1 MKFKPT
7 LALCALSAAAAAQEY
22 PVKPITMIVPFPP
35 GGVADL
41 TGRPTAFALEKV
53 LKQPVLVTNRP
64 GAAGAIGNA
73 AVAKSAPDGYTVLMA
88 LSSISVIPEAERLC
102 GKSAPYELGQFAPV
116 ALISSDPT
124 VLAVRVDSPYRSVK
138 ELVDA
143 AKSRPEKIAYSTS
156 GIYGALHMPIA
167 MFEAAA
173 GVRMHHIPYSGGG
186 PAVTALL
193 GGQVEVTA
201 GGPSALIGQV
211 RGGKFRPLASWGA
224 KRLASMP
231 DVPTFKELGLDIEYY
246 IWSGLFVPAA
256 TPAAIVSRLRNAVR
270 QGVQEPEFKATMD
283 KIQTPVAY
291 LDAPEFDRFW
301 KDDTQRMAGVLK
313 HMGCIEDKAPAK

>member
-1 MKFKPT
+1 MRLNAT
-7 LALCALSAAAAAQEY
+7 LALCALSAAAAAQDY

-41 TGRPTAFALEKV
+41 TGRPTAFALER
-53 LKQPVLVTNRP
+53 LLRQPVLVTNRP

-73 AVAKSAPDGYTVLMA
+73 AAAKSAPDGYTILMA

-102 GKSAPYELGQFAPV
+102 GKAAPYELSQFAPV
-116 ALISSDPT
+116 ALISADPT
-124 VLAVRVDSPYRSVK
+124 VLAVRADSPYRTVK

-143 AKSRPEKIAYSTS
+143 AKAQPGKIAYSSS

-193 GGQVEVTA
+193 GGQVDVTA
-201 GGPSALIGQV
+201 GGPSALLGQI
-211 RGGKFRPLASWGA
+211 RGGKFRPLAGWGA
-224 KRLASMP
+224 KRLASLP
-231 DVPTFKELGLDIEYY
+231 DVPTFKELGMDIEYY
-246 IWSGLFVPAA
+246 IWSGVFVPAA
-256 TPAAIVSRLRNAVR
+256 TPAAVVQRLRAAVR
-270 QGVQEPEFKATMD
+270 QGVQEPEFKATME

-291 LDAPEFDRFW
+291 LDAPEFDKFW
-301 KDDTQRMAGVLK
+301 KDDTRRMAGVLK
-313 HMGCIEDKAPAK
+313 HMGCIEEKPAK